1 MKLSV
6 ELQPELQEPEIRIR
20 CREITGQLKKVIDL
34 IREKNGSIAVQQEGA
49 VKMLE
54 LGSVY
59 YLESVDEKTFVYTKT
74 DVYTADLKLYEAEEM
89 LKDTGFIRISK
100 ACILNIDV
108 LDRVKVLMNGKLEA
122 LLDNGEK
129 LVVNRHYVPGF
140 KKKFGM

>member
-6 ELQPELQEPEIRIR
+6 EMQPELQEPEIRIR

-34 IREKNGSIAVQQEGA
+34 IREKNGRIAVQQEGA